1 LAKLTEQRTG
11 HMPQPTS
18 DPVTFDSG
26 PHLLA
31 NHQSDARRAGFV
43 TVGLPAKVQDHIG
56 LRHTDPVLHRRVK
69 VN

>member
-11 HMPQPTS
+11 HMPQPAS

-26 PHLLA
+26 SHLLA
-31 NHQSDARRAGFV
+31 HHQSDARCAGFV
-43 TVGLPAKVQDHIG
+43 AIGSPAKMHDDIG
-56 LRHTDPVLHRRVK
+56 LRQTNPVLHRRVK